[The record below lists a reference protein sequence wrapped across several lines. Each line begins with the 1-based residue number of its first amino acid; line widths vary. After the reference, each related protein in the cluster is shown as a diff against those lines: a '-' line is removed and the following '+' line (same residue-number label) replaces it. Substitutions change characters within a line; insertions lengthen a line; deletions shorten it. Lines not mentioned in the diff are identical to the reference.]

1 MKKEDRDLRI
11 TVNGTRTILYIII
24 LCVTSALNS
33 AFLFLNIKLW
43 NMLLPGPLIY
53 SIMGAFV
60 ILSSGILVFVIWII
74 YRQFI
79 IKPLDKVRLAAKQVA
94 AGDFSARIPQHRKA
108 GKKDEFQI
116 LYDDFNMMATE
127 LASTEIMKT
136 DFISNVSH
144 ELKTP
149 ISVIQNFSAML
160 QSEGITDDERKQ
172 YALKIHAATKRL
184 SILVTDILQLSRFEN
199 QKIVANKK
207 SYNLS
212 EQLCRCILGFEQ
224 VWEDKNIELNSDLDD
239 GLELNSD
246 ENLLDIVWNNL
257 ISNALKFTP
266 ENGTVEIM
274 AKKSDGYAV
283 VTVKDN
289 GCGMSDHDV
298 KHIFDKFYQADTSHA
313 TKGNGLGLALVKEII
328 TLIQGE
334 ITVDSSQGIGS
345 VFTVKL
351 KLD

>member
-1 MKKEDRDLRI
+1 MKKEDKDLRI
-11 TVNGTRTILYIII
+11 TVNGTRTVLYVII
-24 LCVTSALNS
+24 LCVSSALNS

-43 NMLLPGPLIY
+43 DMLLPGPLIY
-53 SIMGAFV
+53 FTMGAFV
-60 ILSSGILVFVIWII
+60 ILSSGILVFIIWII

-94 AGDFSARIPQHRKA
+94 AGDFSVRIPQHRTD

-160 QSEGITDDERKQ
+160 QSEGITDGERKQ
-172 YALKIHAATKRL
+172 YALKIHEATKRL
-184 SILVTDILQLSRFEN
+184 SILVTDILQLSRLEN
-199 QKIVANKK
+199 QKIVVNK
-207 SYNLS
+207 SNYNLS
-212 EQLCRCILGFEQ
+212 EQLCRCMLDFEQ

-266 ENGTVEIM
+266 ENGTVEIT

-283 VTVKDN
+283 VSVKDN
-289 GCGMSDHDV
+289 GCGMSARDI

-334 ITVDSSQGIGS
+334 ITVESSQGVGS

>member
-94 AGDFSARIPQHRKA
+94 AGDFSARIPQHRKD

-212 EQLCRCILGFEQ
+212 EQLCRCMLGFEQ

-239 GLELNSD
+239 GLELNLD

>member
-1 MKKEDRDLRI
+1 
-11 TVNGTRTILYIII
+11 
-24 LCVTSALNS
+24 
-33 AFLFLNIKLW
+33 
-43 NMLLPGPLIY
+43 MLLPGPLIY

-94 AGDFSARIPQHRKA
+94 AGDFSARIPQHRKD

-212 EQLCRCILGFEQ
+212 EQLCRCMLGFEQ

>member
-1 MKKEDRDLRI
+1 
-11 TVNGTRTILYIII
+11 
-24 LCVTSALNS
+24 
-33 AFLFLNIKLW
+33 
-43 NMLLPGPLIY
+43 MLLPGPLIY

>member
-33 AFLFLNIKLW
+33 AFLFLNITLW

-94 AGDFSARIPQHRKA
+94 AGDFSARIPQHRKD

-184 SILVTDILQLSRFEN
+184 SILVTDILQLSRLEN

-212 EQLCRCILGFEQ
+212 EQLCRCMLGFEQ

>member
-43 NMLLPGPLIY
+43 NMPLPGPLIY

>member
-94 AGDFSARIPQHRKA
+94 AGDFSARIPQHRKD

-184 SILVTDILQLSRFEN
+184 SILVTDILQLSRLEN

-212 EQLCRCILGFEQ
+212 EQLCRCMLGFEQ

>member
-94 AGDFSARIPQHRKA
+94 AGDFSARIPQHRKD

-212 EQLCRCILGFEQ
+212 EQLCRCMLGFEQ